1 MVQYFTQ
8 HIHTWLID
16 VFRVCVWLTI
26 VSVIFIR
33 VKKEDLEGID
43 PMAAPAA

>member
-1 MVQYFTQ
+1 
-8 HIHTWLID
+8 
-16 VFRVCVWLTI
+16 

-33 VKKEDLEGID
+33 IKKKDLEGID